1 MQAFPMNRSQSI
13 LVIMLLFAVLNSCT
27 EKARRAK
34 VYHDEIA
41 IKTAVV
47 IDSVIDYGDA
57 IHSGSRQI
65 GLNVSEQYLSLVDRT
80 IEKVNQQGDFDE
92 DTTLRTSSIGLLQF
106 YKGYITS
113 NFVPYFNSFEND
125 SLNEFQIA
133 ITDSLHRKMMEGEV
147 PHWSNFNNAEKKFS
161 DKYDISSVK
170 E

>member
-1 MQAFPMNRSQSI
+1 MLAFPMNRSQSI

-106 YKGYITS
+106 YTGYITS

-125 SLNEFQIA
+125 SLNEFSIEWVDVVKNENLNGIISIKIETPNGIVQI
-133 ITDSLHRKMMEGEV
+133 S
-147 PHWSNFNNAEKKFS
+147 
-161 DKYDISSVK
+161 
-170 E
+170 

>member
-1 MQAFPMNRSQSI
+1 
-13 LVIMLLFAVLNSCT
+13 MLLFAVLNSCT
-27 EKARRAK
+27 EKAKRAK
-34 VYHDEIA
+34 LYHDEIA
-41 IKTAVV
+41 IKTALV

-57 IHSGSRQI
+57 IHSGNRQI
-65 GLNVSEQYLSLVDRT
+65 GLAVSEQYLNLISRT
-80 IEKVNQQGDFDE
+80 IERVYQQGDFE
-92 DTTLRTSSIGLLQF
+92 SDTTLRTSAECLLQF
-106 YKGYITS
+106 YKGYIST

-125 SLNEFQIA
+125 SLDEFQIA

>member
-1 MQAFPMNRSQSI
+1 MNRLQSI

-27 EKARRAK
+27 EKAKRAK

-65 GLNVSEQYLSLVDRT
+65 GLGVSEQYLSLVDRT

-125 SLNEFQIA
+125 SLNEFQIS
-133 ITDSLHRKMMEGEV
+133 ISDSLHRKMMEGEV

>member
-1 MQAFPMNRSQSI
+1 MNRSQSI

-27 EKARRAK
+27 EKAKRAK

-57 IHSGSRQI
+57 VHSSSRQV
-65 GLNVSEQYLSLVDRT
+65 GLSVSEQYLNLIGRT
-80 IEKVNQQGDFDE
+80 IEKVNQQGDFDA
-92 DTTLRTSSIGLLQF
+92 DTILKSSSVDLLQF
-106 YKGYITS
+106 YKNYISS

-125 SLNEFQIA
+125 SLDEFQIA
-133 ITDSLHRKMMEGEV
+133 ITDSLHRKMMEEEV